1 MSFLTFILHREPILT
16 HSQLECIE
24 LAMLKILERIGIG
37 IRNDQILEQVKK
49 KGFRINNG
57 RVIFDSDTIKS
68 FIDEERM
75 RNGYNFG
82 KAEVIALTEPIIL
95 YVSSYPQN
103 VHDLESD
110 KIVPFTSERLIE
122 ATKLIDVLHERGVQ
136 SSVPG
141 CPVDVPPAL
150 QPVKQYWISATYS
163 RFGKHPV
170 DAKSA
175 ITMPYIMDMADVL
188 GHPIRSLPVY
198 VFSPLNFGSESF
210 DCVMKFKDRLQYV
223 GVSNMISVGCSSP
236 IKLGDAYA
244 MAVAEVVGSAIIVRE
259 LTGLN
264 VHWSIRLCPFNMRE
278 LAMNLGTPEDILFQ
292 LADSEVNAY
301 FHGTKWSPSANSIHT
316 CAKLPDAQAI
326 TEKATLMTIGALL
339 GARHFADAGTL
350 SLDEVFSAE
359 QLLYDCEIKDHV
371 QRIVKGL
378 DIECEPDSCQK
389 EIAYGIERG
398 FVGSNTTLDN
408 YKNLYWHPYL
418 FDRSFL
424 PQWLG
429 KDSPTIR
436 KKTHQMI
443 KNLLKNHE
451 YSLDQDLQKEIN
463 IIYACA
469 ESELS

>member
-1 MSFLTFILHREPILT
+1 MSILPFILHREPILSQ
-16 HSQLECIE
+16 SQLECIE
-24 LAMLKILERIGIG
+24 STMFRILKDIGIA
-37 IRNDQILEQVKK
+37 IRDDQILEQIKK
-49 KGFRINNG
+49 KGFQTNNG
-57 RVIFDSDTIKS
+57 RVIFDNDVIKS
-68 FIDEERM
+68 FIDEERK

-82 KAEVIALTEPIIL
+82 KAEVI
-95 YVSSYPQN
+95 VSSESITLHVSPYPQN

-110 KIVPFTSERLIE
+110 KIVPFTSEKLIS
-122 ATKLIDVLHERGVQ
+122 ATKLVDVLHVRNVR

-175 ITMPYIMDMADVL
+175 ITMPYVMDMADVL
-188 GHPIRSLPVY
+188 GHPIRGLPIY

-210 DCVMKFKDRLQYV
+210 NCVMKFRDRLQYA

-259 LTGLN
+259 LTGLD

-278 LAMNLGTPEDILFQ
+278 LAMNLGTPEDLLFQ
-292 LADSEVNAY
+292 LTDSEINAF
-301 FHGTKWSPSANSIHT
+301 FHGTKWSPSASSIHT

-326 TEKATLMTIGALL
+326 TEKATLMTVGALL

-371 QRIVKGL
+371 QRIIKGL
-378 DIECEPDSCQK
+378 DIECDPDSCLE
-389 EIAYGIERG
+389 EIAQGVNRG
-398 FVGSNTTLDN
+398 FVGSYTTLDN
-408 YKNLYWHPYL
+408 YKSLYWHPHL
-418 FDRSFL
+418 FDRDFL

-429 KDSPTIR
+429 KGSPTIK
-436 KKTHQMI
+436 KKTYQMI
-443 KNLLKNHE
+443 KNLLKDYE
-451 YSLDQDLQKEIN
+451 YSLDPDLQKEID
-463 IIYACA
+463 IIYARA